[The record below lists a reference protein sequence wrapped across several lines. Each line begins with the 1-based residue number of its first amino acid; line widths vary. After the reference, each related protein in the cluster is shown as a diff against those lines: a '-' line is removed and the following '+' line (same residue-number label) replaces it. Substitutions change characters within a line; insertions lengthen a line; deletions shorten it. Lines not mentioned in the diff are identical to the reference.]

1 MKYVM
6 LEWTGKHS
14 VAAQWHCIKGVHKLV
29 RMIKSQ
35 MLILM
40 EDDLMKKMLPEVA
53 FQAAEK
59 ANLSQP
65 LPSEKAVKL

>member
-1 MKYVM
+1 
-6 LEWTGKHS
+6 
-14 VAAQWHCIKGVHKLV
+14 
-29 RMIKSQ
+29 
-35 MLILM
+35 
-40 EDDLMKKMLPEVA
+40 MKKMLPEVA